1 MSQVFNITVEQPNIV
16 VDTTANVVTVFSTTT
31 NVELNSNIAIYEKSV
46 PGATGAQGAT
56 GPQGPEG
63 PQGPVGATGI
73 QGPVGETGLG
83 FKIARVYESVA
94 ALLADTEPTGILV
107 GEFALIENGNVE
119 DPENSRLYIWTGAS
133 YDYVTDLSGAA
144 GITGAQGSTGA
155 TGPQGETGLTGAT
168 GPQGEVGST
177 GATGVGYRLTSAS
190 TNIIELGNKTFT
202 VSLDAADSMYQA
214 GNFVVAAAGFN
225 NFVFGQIISYTGNT
239 LVMNVTSVTGSGT
252 FSGWSFFLQGAPG
265 RQGSTGA
272 TGPQGIQG
280 EMGAT
285 GPQGDQGIQGEIGAT
300 GIQGIQGETGATG
313 PQGIQGSTGL
323 SGGFL
328 TSSSELNLVTG
339 SQTFFVEPP
348 VGHGLQVTDWIRLV
362 GPAGG
367 PNYLEGQITA
377 VDAGQITFNVT
388 EFGGTGFGTAWNV
401 RPIGYQG
408 ATGPQGIQGDVGA
421 TGSTGPQG
429 PQGATGQTGA
439 TGAGATGAQGI
450 QGETGAT
457 GPIGLTGATGA
468 SGPKGIDGTLGAT
481 GATGP
486 TGPAGATGAGATGA
500 QGATGAT
507 GAAGATGPA
516 GATGS
521 SIEFKGAWSGATTYK
536 IGDIVNYI
544 GTPYISKVNNNL
556 NVAPQGAP
564 NSLANWLIV
573 EGFFGPAG
581 ATGAQGAT
589 GIQGATGAGFNNLT
603 STSSVEIGTGNKTF
617 TVNTDA
623 SASGFQVGSP
633 VTAQAIGS
641 PGNSFG
647 IGGII
652 VAYSGT
658 SLTVSVISVVG
669 SGTYSNWNFVLVG
682 RNGATGPTGATGPQG
697 PAGATGPNA
706 DQSVN
711 TTSNVTFASVNL
723 GGVVNTSKLVG
734 PVSGTTQIELDT
746 WNVTQFQSAK
756 YFVQTFDEDKV
767 QVEEIVL
774 VYANGSI
781 NISRYGQIVTGGT
794 AGTFSADVVSSSAR
808 LLFTPPGAESM
819 TIRIYKTLMA
829 VSA

>member
-1 MSQVFNITVEQPNIV
+1 MSQVFNITVEKPNIV

-31 NVELNSNIAIYEKSV
+31 NVELNSSIAIYEKSV

-63 PQGPVGATGI
+63 PEGSVGATGST
-73 QGPVGETGLG
+73 GPQGETGLG
-83 FKIARVYESVA
+83 FKISRVYESVA

-119 DPENSRLYIWTGAS
+119 DPENSRLYIWTGTV
-133 YDYVTDLSGAA
+133 YEFVTDLSGAA
-144 GITGAQGSTGA
+144 GITGAQGATGA
-155 TGPQGETGLTGAT
+155 TGPQGE
-168 GPQGEVGST
+168 
-177 GATGVGYRLTSAS
+177 
-190 TNIIELGNKTFT
+190 I
-202 VSLDAADSMYQA
+202 
-214 GNFVVAAAGFN
+214 
-225 NFVFGQIISYTGNT
+225 
-239 LVMNVTSVTGSGT
+239 
-252 FSGWSFFLQGAPG
+252 
-265 RQGSTGA
+265 GSTGA
-272 TGPQGIQG
+272 TGPQGP
-280 EMGAT
+280 EGAT
-285 GPQGDQGIQGEIGAT
+285 GPQGAT
-300 GIQGIQGETGATG
+300 GPTGPTGATG
-313 PQGIQGSTGL
+313 PQGATGIQGDVGATGAQGIQGDVGATGIQGPQGEQGSTGPQGVQGSTGL

-328 TSSSELNLVTG
+328 TSSSELNLATG

-348 VGHGLQVTDWIRLV
+348 TGNGLQVTDWIRLV

-388 EFGGTGFGTAWNV
+388 EFGGTGVGTVWNV

-408 ATGPQGIQGDVGA
+408 ATGPQGIQGDVG
-421 TGSTGPQG
+421 STGATG
-429 PQGATGQTGA
+429 PQGATGLTGA

-457 GPIGLTGATGA
+457 GPNGLTGATGA
-468 SGPKGIDGTLGAT
+468 SGPKGIDGSIGST
-481 GATGP
+481 GSTGP

-516 GATGS
+516 GATGLGYDNLTS
-521 SIEFKGAWSGATTYK
+521 TSTIEIGSGNKTFTVNKSSTETAFQVGTVVSARAINSPGGSFGLGGFIIAFTGNSLTISVVRVAGSGSYDDWAFTVAGLSGATGPQGATGATGSAGATGNSIEFKGAWGNVTTYN
-536 IGDIVNYI
+536 IGDIVSYN
-544 GTPYISKVNNNL
+544 GEPYSSKVNNNF
-556 NVAPQGAP
+556 NVAPQGDP

-573 EGFFGPAG
+573 QGFFGPAG
-581 ATGAQGAT
+581 ATGATGPAGAT
-589 GIQGATGAGFNNLT
+589 GI
-603 STSSVEIGTGNKTF
+603 
-617 TVNTDA
+617 
-623 SASGFQVGSP
+623 
-633 VTAQAIGS
+633 
-641 PGNSFG
+641 
-647 IGGII
+647 
-652 VAYSGT
+652 
-658 SLTVSVISVVG
+658 
-669 SGTYSNWNFVLVG
+669 
-682 RNGATGPTGATGPQG
+682 QG

-711 TTSNVTFASVNL
+711 TTSNVAFASINL